1 MVILTTEVKTMNEVY
16 IVLEFNTP
24 VSVPT
29 VAGLKVINLKEAILN
44 LIKGEQVCEDATT
57 IVTMEVKRLFT
68 LLANNLPY
76 LLAVLNLSESDIISD
91 WTKAV
96 IGKPE
101 YKWAVKAQYAGFLL
115 SSKVAML
122 DSEDDNLTIEV
133 NCSGN
138 RSYWTVEELNL
149 MGSDEPVA
157 RNFRD
162 ISSAYK
168 LMNVK

>member
-1 MVILTTEVKTMNEVY
+1 MVILTTEVKTMTEAS
-16 IVLEFNTP
+16 IVLEFDAP

-29 VAGLKVINLKEAILN
+29 VAGLKVINLKEALTN
-44 LIKGEQVCEDATT
+44 LIKGGQVLAEESP
-57 IVTMEVKRLFT
+57 IVVMEVKRLFT
-68 LLANNLPY
+68 LLANNLSY
-76 LLAVLNLSESDIISD
+76 LLAVLNLSESDIVSD
-91 WTKAV
+91 WAKAV
-96 IGKPE
+96 VGKPE

-149 MGSDEPVA
+149 MCGDEPVA

-168 LMNVK
+168 LMTVK